1 MLNLLEFA
9 TLFLVG
15 KFGVKVL
22 IYIKNLYPPLCPR
35 LLDLVQLGDEVDVK
49 FIGVCNAFLGGKI
62 WCESFDLHKK
72 TSILL
77 FVPVFWILFN
87 SEMR

>member
-62 WCESFDLHKK
+62 WCGDKLQAQRDERHFG
-72 TSILL
+72 IGRLL
-77 FVPVFWILFN
+77 TLTFPL
-87 SEMR
+87 